1 MQQIIGFIVRNGIRL
16 FFLLLLGI
24 SLWLTISHHNYHRSK
39 LINSS
44 NGISGFIFSK
54 TASISDYFSLKSDNE
69 RLYQENLELKQLLLN
84 QQESTENIPVHTPG
98 DLNKDFVVYGS
109 KIVKNS
115 FRKQKN
121 FLTIKGGKNQGIQR
135 DMGVINDK
143 GIIGIIENT
152 GPNYSTILSILS
164 VDFQIVAKIKKN
176 NQFGTLTWDGKSTG
190 FVQLIDIPRI
200 ETITKGDTIVTGF
213 SSKAFPENIPI
224 GTIDRV
230 LVDTA
235 TNNSVLHVRLFNDM
249 TNINYIYVVDNI
261 HKDEIKELEEK
272 TERGDE

>member
-1 MQQIIGFIVRNGIRL
+1 MQQIIGFIVKNGVRL

-24 SLWLTISHHNYHRSK
+24 SLWLTFNHHHYHRSK

-44 NGISGFIFSK
+44 NRISGGIYSQ
-54 TASISDYFSLKSDNE
+54 TSSIGDYFSLKSDNE
-69 RLYQENLELKQLLLN
+69 RLYQENLELKRLLLN
-84 QQESTENIPVHTPG
+84 QQESTEDIPVNPPK

-109 KIVKNS
+109 KIINNS

-121 FLTIKGGKNQGIQR
+121 FLTIKGGEKQGIKR

-143 GIIGIIENT
+143 GIVGIIENT
-152 GPNYSTILSILS
+152 SPDFSTVLS
-164 VDFQIVAKIKKN
+164 VLNTNFQIVAKIKKN
-176 NQFGTLTWDGKSTG
+176 NQFGTLIWDGKSTG

-200 ETITKGDTIVTGF
+200 ESIVKGDTVVTGF
-213 SSKAFPENIPI
+213 SSKAFPEDVPI

-230 LVDTA
+230 LVDNT
-235 TNNSVLHVRLFNDM
+235 TNNSTLHIRLFNDM
-249 TNINYIYVVDNI
+249 TSINYIYVIENL

-272 TERGDE
+272 TESDE